1 MPFKKGQSGNPAGK
15 PKGTRNYETLTAL
28 ERRAEFDKMA
38 AKKFEEWINKCSA
51 EFGLTQFLKLK
62 NELELVLKNKP
73 TDETQEK
80 LNKAIK
86 KLYG

>member
-15 PKGTRNYETLTAL
+15 PKGTLNYETLTKL
-28 ERRAEFDKMA
+28 ERMAEFDKEA
-38 AKKFEEWINKCSA
+38 AMKFKEWINKCSP
-51 EFGLTQFLKLK
+51 EFGLTQFLKIK
-62 NELELVLKNKP
+62 SELELIIKKKP

-80 LNKAIK
+80 INKALK